1 MKKLIVVLGVLAAFE
16 EHQALAATFTVGNGQ
31 TAGAQTLG
39 PTAGQTGT
47 VNAGGSLTV
56 GGATVAITVTSS
68 ATIVNSGSI
77 TQTGSG
83 RVIRDNTGG
92 LTLDVTNN
100 VGALMQA
107 VNNDVI
113 QMNQPNSNIVFN
125 NYGTLTS
132 TNTSAGGAQAIDFNA
147 ITTGSNVL
155 NNFSTGLIQA
165 NEADAVRPGVNG
177 VVNNDGIIKSTNN
190 VIGDNG
196 SDGIDA
202 QSNSGITIVNA
213 TMGTATTPG
222 TGLIEGA
229 RHGITGGNTVV
240 TTNGAFLMNVTNNLG
255 GTIQGDDGSGINIYG
270 FNGNELVTIVNH
282 GTITGNGVTGDGDG
296 VDVDGLVNLV
306 NTGTIKSL
314 QAFNDTSEGVTVG
327 GGTIVNSGTIEG
339 DNING
344 GIGRGITL
352 AGLDKDPTTGN
363 PIPTEGIFANTTIT
377 NSGLIRGQS
386 DSGIAVTGAPNAF
399 TVTITNLAGG
409 VIEGGGP
416 TAAAIFTGG
425 NNATVTDF
433 GTITADSS
441 GKAVDLGS
449 GNSSLQILG
458 GSAVINGG
466 VNGGTGTSSLSII
479 PGTGNSF
486 NYAGVIF
493 NFASVV
499 IGAGTVTLN
508 GISTYTGSTTIGA
521 GGTLVVG
528 DAAHA
533 NATIGS
539 GATSIGAGAT
549 LGGYGT
555 VLGSVNNAG
564 TIAVADA
571 LPMFS
576 TSGPGTLTIA
586 GNYTG
591 TNGRVLFNS
600 LADRL
605 VVGGNASGNTSVQVL
620 GSGSGAPTVGNGIAL
635 VQVNGVAAPNSFTL
649 AGAVQGGAYQYLLY
663 QGAGANAN
671 NFFLRSTL
679 EGGSSANA
687 ANAPLAFRPGVVGY
701 SMTPAL
707 NVDYG
712 FTMLGQLNDR
722 VGDETSLDAAQPG
735 KNNGVWGRISGQGF
749 AANSTDRFSADEHT
763 FIAQFGR
770 DWTLARGDAGD
781 STHAGVTLDIG
792 SASTTF
798 NDSLRTINP
807 TLTTS
812 TGSVATQAQSIGGYW
827 TKYLSNGI
835 YLDSV
840 GQLTH
845 YHDQYGDIYGDGASQ
860 NGFGAAVSEE
870 IGKPFALGSTSVAI
884 EPQAQLAYQYVHL
897 NQFADN
903 VSSISGNTTNA
914 LRSRLGFRLFRAN
927 MSNDEKTSTATP
939 YFTANLVHDFF
950 SPGQTSVGGTPF
962 DDGLSKTSYEI
973 GMGVTTSLGKAS
985 ELYANI
991 KYARNIGGEYQ
1002 RDVFGQ
1008 AGYRYSW

>member
-16 EHQALAATFTVGNGQ
+16 EHQALATTFTVDSGQ

-47 VNAGGSLTV
+47 VDAGGSLTL

-77 TQTGSG
+77 TQTGTG

-100 VGALMQA
+100 VGALMEA
-107 VNNDVI
+107 VDNDVI
-113 QMNQPNSNIVFN
+113 QMNKSNSNIVFN
-125 NYGTLTS
+125 NFGTLTS
-132 TNTSAGGAQAIDFNA
+132 NNLSKGGEQAIDFNA

-155 NNFSTGLIQA
+155 NNFSTGVIQA
-165 NEADAVRPGVNG
+165 IEADAVRPGVNG
-177 VVNNDGIIKSTNN
+177 VVNNDGIIKSTNL
-190 VIGDNG
+190 VVGDNS

-202 QSNSGITIVNA
+202 QANSGITIVNA
-213 TMGTATTPG
+213 TTGTATTPG

-229 RHGITGGNTVV
+229 RHGITGGNTDV
-240 TTNGAFLMNVTNNLG
+240 TTNGTFVMNITNNLG
-255 GTIQGDDGSGINIYG
+255 GTIQGDDGSGINIDG
-270 FNGNELVTIVNH
+270 FNGNEVVTIVNH

-314 QAFNDTSEGVTVG
+314 QAFNDNSEGVTVG

-339 DNING
+339 DNVNG

-352 AGLDKDPTTGN
+352 AGIDKDPTTDAA
-363 PIPTEGIFANTTIT
+363 IPTEGIYANTSIT

-386 DSGIAVTGAPNAF
+386 DSGIAVTGAANAF

-409 VIEGGGP
+409 VIEGGGL
-416 TAAAIFTGG
+416 TAAAILTGG
-425 NNATVTDF
+425 NNATVIDY

-466 VNGGTGTSSLSII
+466 INGGTGTSSLSII

-486 NYAGVIF
+486 NYAGAIS
-493 NFASVV
+493 NFASVL

-508 GISTYTGSTTIGA
+508 GISTYTGSTNITA

-539 GATSIGAGAT
+539 GATSINAGAI

-576 TSGPGTLTIA
+576 ASGPGTLTIA

-591 TNGRVLFNS
+591 TNGRVVFNS

-620 GSGSGAPTVGNGIAL
+620 ASGSGAPTAGNGISL
-635 VQVNGVAAPNSFTL
+635 VQVNGVAAPNSFSL
-649 AGAVQGGAYQYLLY
+649 AGPVQGGAYQYLLY
-663 QGAGANAN
+663 QGTGANAN
-671 NFFLRSTL
+671 GFFLRSTL
-679 EGGSSANA
+679 EGGASTGA
-687 ANAPLAFRPGVVGY
+687 ANRTLGYRPGV
-701 SMTPAL
+701 
-707 NVDYG
+707 
-712 FTMLGQLNDR
+712 FC
-722 VGDETSLDAAQPG
+722 
-735 KNNGVWGRISGQGF
+735 
-749 AANSTDRFSADEHT
+749 
-763 FIAQFGR
+763 
-770 DWTLARGDAGD
+770 
-781 STHAGVTLDIG
+781 
-792 SASTTF
+792 
-798 NDSLRTINP
+798 
-807 TLTTS
+807 
-812 TGSVATQAQSIGGYW
+812 
-827 TKYLSNGI
+827 
-835 YLDSV
+835 
-840 GQLTH
+840 
-845 YHDQYGDIYGDGASQ
+845 
-860 NGFGAAVSEE
+860 
-870 IGKPFALGSTSVAI
+870 
-884 EPQAQLAYQYVHL
+884 
-897 NQFADN
+897 
-903 VSSISGNTTNA
+903 
-914 LRSRLGFRLFRAN
+914 
-927 MSNDEKTSTATP
+927 
-939 YFTANLVHDFF
+939 
-950 SPGQTSVGGTPF
+950 
-962 DDGLSKTSYEI
+962 
-973 GMGVTTSLGKAS
+973 
-985 ELYANI
+985 
-991 KYARNIGGEYQ
+991 
-1002 RDVFGQ
+1002 
-1008 AGYRYSW
+1008 